1 MSNSLPHIANYSEFE
16 LYLQDEHFETIAS
29 KMEHFYLF
37 DPCRA
42 TNLTLGQ
49 KKKKLLYWRN
59 PTDPKIRPDPTFF
72 LKTKKKKKDKKWPTD
87 PKKSKTCD
95 FFV

>member
-1 MSNSLPHIANYSEFE
+1 MKSYKSAKEWR
-16 LYLQDEHFETIAS
+16 LYIKFETKS
-29 KMEHFYLF
+29 KK
-37 DPCRA
+37 
-42 TNLTLGQ
+42 T
-49 KKKKLLYWRN
+49 KLLYWRN

-72 LKTKKKKKDKKWPTD
+72 FKNKKKKKKTKKWPTD